1 MLSVTAEAPLSL
13 VTPTLSLFAFLVLQ
27 PQCLIPIPSLYS
39 NWVLKAEVPFITFS
53 SSICLYIISCFT
65 FFSINSPIPSL
76 YSYIPISP
84 GILCLR
90 HQNVYPVIVG
100 NTKKRYFFKFL
111 GVQTVNKNKMLA
123 IGQS

>member
-13 VTPTLSLFAFLVLQ
+13 VTPTLSLFAFLALQ

-39 NWVLKAEVPFITFS
+39 NWVLKTEVPFITFS
-53 SSICLYIISCFT
+53 ASICLNIISCFT
-65 FFSINSPIPSL
+65 FYSINSPFHL
-76 YSYIPISP
+76 YIPISP
-84 GILCLR
+84 GILCLL
-90 HQNVYPVIVG
+90 HQNVDPVIVG
-100 NTKKRYFFKFL
+100 NTKKKYFFKFL